1 MKALQSLIQ
10 RVAAT
15 VERHRMFAPGQRIGV
30 AVSGGADSVCLL
42 HVLLEL
48 RVPCLM
54 VLHLDHGLRG
64 EESRAD
70 GEFVRAMSAG
80 LGLPIVAREAT
91 LAGGGNL
98 EQNAR
103 RARLA
108 FFREMIASGAVDRV
122 AVGHTRS
129 DQAETVLFR
138 LLRGSGTAGLAGVRP
153 VTAEGM
159 IVRPLIEVERAE
171 VEAYLRGRAIA
182 WREDSTNSSPRFARN
197 RIRHGLLPS
206 LARDWNPEIV
216 AALARTADQAA
227 ADEAYWSV
235 EIGRLSTEHLTFEE
249 GAPVLKASDLAGM
262 PEAVARRLVR
272 RAIERAKGDLLTV
285 DFHHIDN
292 VLRLAR
298 SASGAGRVQ
307 TPGLDICRSFDRI
320 RFGCASARPYR
331 VPLTVPGAV
340 GIPGTN
346 RAICLELIDNSET
359 FGDSE
364 SVYNGEMGFVDWG
377 RVSGSLELRSWMPGD
392 RIRPMGSSGIKKF
405 KSLFQSA
412 RIPSWERVHWPLLV
426 DGNTIVWSRRFGPAA
441 EYAAGPHSRTIL
453 RIREM
458 KAE

>member
-1 MKALQSLIQ
+1 MKALRSFIQ

-30 AVSGGADSVCLL
+30 AVSGGSDSVCLL

-48 RVPCLM
+48 RAPSLTVM
-54 VLHLDHGLRG
+54 HLDHGLRG

-70 GEFVRAMSAG
+70 AAFVREMAAG

-91 LAGGGNL
+91 IVADGNL

-108 FFREMIASGAVDRV
+108 FFRETIASGAVDRV

-138 LLRGSGTAGLAGVRP
+138 LLRGSGTAGLAAVRP
-153 VTAEGM
+153 VTADG

-171 VEAYLRGRAIA
+171 VEDYLRGRGIA

-197 RIRHGLLPS
+197 RIRHSLLPS
-206 LARDWNPEIV
+206 LARDWNPEII

-235 EIGRLSTEHLTFEE
+235 EIDRLSTGRLTVED
-249 GAPVLKASDLAGM
+249 GAPVLKASDLAAL

-272 RAIERAKGDLLTV
+272 RAIEQAKGDLLTV
-285 DFHHIDN
+285 DFRHIDE

-298 SASGAGRVQ
+298 SASGTGRVQ
-307 TPGLDICRSFDRI
+307 APGLDIRRSFDLI
-320 RFGCASARPYR
+320 RFGGKPARPYR
-331 VPLTVPGAV
+331 VPLDVPGAV
-340 GIPGTN
+340 AIPGTN

-359 FGDSE
+359 LGDSE

-392 RIRPMGSSGIKKF
+392 RIRPMGSSGIKNF
-405 KSLFQSA
+405 KTLFQSA
-412 RIPSWERVHWPLLV
+412 RIPSWERVPWPLLV
-426 DGNTIVWSRRFGPAA
+426 DGSAIVWSRRFGPAA
-441 EYAAGPHSRTIL
+441 EYAAGPQSRTIL
-453 RIREM
+453 RIRE
-458 KAE
+458 AEAEC

>member
-15 VERHRMFAPGQRIGV
+15 VERHGMFASGQRIGV
-30 AVSGGADSVCLL
+30 AVSGGADSICLL

-48 RVPCLM
+48 GVPSLT

-70 GEFVRAMSAG
+70 AAFVRKMAAG
-80 LGLPIVAREAT
+80 LGLPILAREAT
-91 LAGGGNL
+91 LPTGGNL

-108 FFREMIASGAVDRV
+108 FFRETIASGAVDRV

-138 LLRGSGTAGLAGVRP
+138 LMRGSGTAGLAGVRP
-153 VTAEGM
+153 VTAEG

-171 VEAYLRGRAIA
+171 VEDYLRGRGIA
-182 WREDSTNSSPRFARN
+182 WREDSTNASPRFARN
-197 RIRHGLLPS
+197 RIRHGLLPQ
-206 LARDWNPEIV
+206 LVRDWNPDIV
-216 AALARTADQAA
+216 AALARTAEQAA

-235 EIGRLSTEHLTFEE
+235 EIERLSTERLVMEN
-249 GAPVLKASDLAGM
+249 GAPVLKAPDLASL

-272 RAIERAKGDLLTV
+272 HAIERAKGDLLGV
-285 DFHHIDN
+285 DFHHIDS

-298 SASGAGRVQ
+298 AASGSGRVQ
-307 TPGLDICRSFDRI
+307 TPGLDICRSFDRV
-320 RFGCASARPYR
+320 RFGSGPERPYR
-331 VPLTVPGAV
+331 VPLTVPGVV

-346 RAICLELIDNSET
+346 RAICLELIENSET
-359 FGDSE
+359 FGDYE

-377 RVSGSLELRSWMPGD
+377 RVSSSLELRSWLPGD

-426 DGNTIVWSRRFGPAA
+426 DGNAIVWSRRFGPAA
-441 EYAAGPHSRTIL
+441 EYAAGPQSRTIL
-453 RIREM
+453 QIRETE
-458 KAE
+458 AA